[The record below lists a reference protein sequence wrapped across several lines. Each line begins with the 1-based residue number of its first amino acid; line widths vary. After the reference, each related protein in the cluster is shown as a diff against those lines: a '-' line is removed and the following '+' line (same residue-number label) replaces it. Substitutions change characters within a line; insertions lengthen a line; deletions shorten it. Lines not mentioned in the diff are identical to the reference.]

1 VLTQRLRIQR
11 FSQIFLLILIAAL
24 ASSCASTFTYR
35 DIQKDFNN
43 AVQAENIPD
52 PSAIGSISS
61 SPQAGYEDVLKRLD
75 DKYIQSLDP
84 RLKMNAYAM
93 KAVAQWRTGKLSE
106 AKQTADTGL
115 ALTNVPPSP
124 RDRMVLLIIRPL
136 VNEQDLRGRYLK
148 LPEPQRLTTNEY
160 QKIYAK
166 DFANI
171 AAALKKAAAQATPD
185 TPDSVLY
192 YVYFQRWRVLQD
204 WDTVI
209 SHLWDGKDFH
219 SDETDK
225 IQDGARAD
233 AAKALNVNEF
243 QEAINNQEE
252 MIPKGYW
259 LRNYMELKA
268 KQ

>member
-1 VLTQRLRIQR
+1 MLMQRLRIQR
-11 FSQIFLLILIAAL
+11 FFQIFVLILIATL
-24 ASSCASTFTYR
+24 VGSCASTFTYR

-52 PSAIGSISS
+52 PSAIGSITST
-61 SPQAGYEDVLKRLD
+61 PLAGYEDVLKRLD

-84 RLKMNAYAM
+84 RLKMNAYTM

-115 ALTNVPPSP
+115 ALTNVPTSP

-136 VNEQDLRGRYLK
+136 VNEQDLRTRYGQ
-148 LPEPQRLTTNEY
+148 LPQPKRISQTEY

-166 DFANI
+166 DFPDI
-171 AAALKKAAAQATPD
+171 AAALKNAAAQATPD
-185 TPDSVLY
+185 TPESILY

-204 WDTVI
+204 WNTVI
-209 SHLWDGKDFH
+209 NHLWDGKKFGSKD
-219 SDETDK
+219 STQ
-225 IQDGARAD
+225 IQDAARID
-233 AAKALNVNEF
+233 AAKALYVENF
-243 QEAINNQEE
+243 QKAIVDQEE
-252 MIPKGYW
+252 MIPNGYW
-259 LRNYMELKA
+259 LRNYMELKE